1 MTQLSCI
8 GKIVNN
14 AVYIRR
20 SMDYGDEERT
30 SYLLEVDSARFP
42 WPAASYAPQM
52 DMDATIHKIMNN
64 NINILKYFK
73 FLT

>member
-1 MTQLSCI
+1 
-8 GKIVNN
+8 
-14 AVYIRR
+14 
-20 SMDYGDEERT
+20 MDYGDEERT